1 MIIIGV
7 GIGVLLVV
15 GVGLWFA
22 RRVDGDSTN
31 FLVAGRSL
39 ALPLSAAGLMGQ
51 AVDSNATLGNMDLT
65 FSLGFWAGA
74 SLPLGLSLCLLITGL
89 LFAAR
94 MNAMGL
100 FTLPDFYRQIY
111 GRGVEVTASVL
122 MIASFCILLAGNLVA
137 GGYLFEAFLG
147 TSYTVGV
154 LLIVVVVLAYTLAGG
169 MFSDA
174 YTALVQMVITV
185 IGSVSLLVWVAASYG
200 LTTPDGMGPFDLE
213 QLTSASAGAPI
224 NWATLIS
231 LGIGDIVAIDFMQR
245 IFSARS
251 PSVARRACLTGAAL
265 TAAVGVI
272 YALVALAIVPVLG
285 PDAPTPVLFTLLSNS
300 APAWLA
306 ILVLSAIVAAS
317 CSTANGVVLG
327 TASVAVRNIRG
338 LRDPSIGTGPSGTDP
353 LLRAVRWTMLP
364 VVAVAIL
371 FALQVPQTGILLTLA
386 FDLLLACLLVPFVA
400 GHWWPRRATR
410 EAAIAAVV
418 VGLVVRL
425 VLFALT
431 PTIFGADNTLLY
443 IPNDL
448 VGAGFDG
455 YPTFFGFLA
464 SLLAFVVVALLRP
477 PREPA
482 VMTRREDL
490 VTAAA

>member
-1 MIIIGV
+1 
-7 GIGVLLVV
+7 
-15 GVGLWFA
+15 
-22 RRVDGDSTN
+22 
-31 FLVAGRSL
+31 
-39 ALPLSAAGLMGQ
+39 
-51 AVDSNATLGNMDLT
+51 
-65 FSLGFWAGA
+65 
-74 SLPLGLSLCLLITGL
+74 
-89 LFAAR
+89 
-94 MNAMGL
+94 
-100 FTLPDFYRQIY
+100 
-111 GRGVEVTASVL
+111 VL

-137 GGYLFEAFLG
+137 GGYLFERFMG

-154 LLIVVVVLAYTLAGG
+154 LLIVVVVLAYTLTGG

-185 IGSVSLLVWVAASYG
+185 VGSVSLLVWVAVTYG
-200 LTTPDGMGPFDLE
+200 LSSPEGLGPFDVE
-213 QLTSASAGAPI
+213 QLTTASAGAPV

-251 PSVARRACLTGAAL
+251 PAVARSACFTAAAL
-265 TAAVGVI
+265 TAAVGVV
-272 YALVALAIVPVLG
+272 YALVALAIVPALG
-285 PDAPTPVLFTLLSNS
+285 PDPQTPVLFTLLENM

-338 LRDPSIGTGPSGTDP
+338 LRDPSIGSGPSGTDP

-364 VVAVAIL
+364 VVGVSIL

-386 FDLLLACLLVPFVA
+386 FDLLLACLLVPFVM
-400 GHWWPRRATR
+400 GHWWPRRATKAAAV
-410 EAAIAAVV
+410 AAIV

-425 VLFALT
+425 TLFVLT
-431 PTIFGADNTLLY
+431 PTIFGAENTLAY

-448 VGAGFDG
+448 VGPGFDG
-455 YPTFFGFLA
+455 YPTFLGFAA

-477 PREPA
+477 AREPA
-482 VMTRREDL
+482 PVPRREDL
-490 VTAAA
+490 APAHRSSMASS